1 MAQVNRIRGPWE
13 YTSAFD
19 KVLCTTKILRWRLK
33 VHVQHQSITSWVM
46 SHW

>member
-1 MAQVNRIRGPWE
+1 MAGVNRIREPWE

-19 KVLCTTKILRWRLK
+19 KVLCTKILRWRLK